1 MSKEHP
7 LTPHAAATL
16 VDLGRAPT
24 HTDRALFEAASIDV
38 QFVTL
43 AFLREQQE
51 INLPG
56 TSVPILG
63 FGIAAFALS
72 VPVAIAIGNAI
83 SSLALQSMGIIIL
96 LAVIALLLAMRRQGD
111 KTDQARA
118 SAVVWYQALMGDLP
132 IQRPFAPVT
141 PLLREAA
148 VTVHVGCNCA
158 PASEESGPELD
169 DQEVTAAS
177 HSNVARG
184 GAGKAA
190 LDDEPASA

>member
-7 LTPHAAATL
+7 LTPIKAATL

-24 HTDRALFEAASIDV
+24 HTDRALFETASIDA

-56 TSVPILG
+56 TRVPILG

-83 SSLALQSMGIIIL
+83 SSFALQTMGIIIL
-96 LAVIALLLAMRRQGD
+96 LAVIAILLAMRRQGD
-111 KTDQARA
+111 KTDQTRA

-132 IQRPFAPVT
+132 VRRPLASVT
-141 PLLREAA
+141 PVLRETA
-148 VTVHVGCNCA
+148 VTVHMGRDCA
-158 PASEESGPELD
+158 AGDIEADPKPV
-169 DQEVTAAS
+169 DQDVTAP
-177 HSNVARG
+177 SNAERG
-184 GAGKAA
+184 GAGVAA
-190 LDDEPASA
+190 LADEPASA